1 MVGIV
6 ILVLSL
12 IVSGATYLDV
22 SKFQWTP
29 GDLGFIYSF
38 VLTLGFVAAIAAGL
52 FGALKESEE
61 FLIFGGAA
69 CIALSI
75 LNKFFANLLYSWGY
89 LDVMLLLAGA
99 LMIVDRFHVKRVKE
113 AKQVE
118 PTHLLDELDR
128 LEAEAMEVEPRK
140 AVDLEKAIY
149 DVKRKLWTE
158 AEKKPAMVK
167 ALRVRLYRSPVAQG
181 IVKRLIDSEVK
192 AIEPTIETGTEPKYP
207 QLGNLENY
215 PQKKIQSTLDE
226 LVDTD
231 ILLKEP
237 YERLVACPSCHETSK
252 VFVRHNCPK
261 CSSSMSQMDRL
272 LEHVKCGSVYKQRE
286 YHHGPNG
293 LLCPKCEKTVNE
305 EQDLRPVGVVFTCE
319 SCKSVFSDPIQGF
332 YCRRCETEF
341 MLKNCELK
349 DTYSYLLND
358 KVRSE
363 AMKTLTVLTLADMVE
378 KQGWKVKIPG
388 VAKGKSGVD
397 HEFTL
402 TCQNKETI
410 AVDLVTSETKVD
422 METALSSYAKFIDIL
437 NVEKLFIA
445 MPGLE
450 RTAKNFLKANKI
462 TYIEGKKIAQIND
475 QVKPLLE

>member
-1 MVGIV
+1 LVGII
-6 ILVLSL
+6 ILTLSL

-29 GDLGFIYSF
+29 GDLGFIYSL

-61 FLIFGGAA
+61 FLIAGGAA

-75 LNKFFANLLYSWGY
+75 LNKFFANILYSWGY
-89 LDVMLLLAGA
+89 LDVMLMLAGA
-99 LMIVDRFHVKRVKE
+99 LMIVDRFYVKRVKE

-128 LEAEAMEVEPRK
+128 LEAEAYEVEPRK

-158 AEKKPAMVK
+158 AEKKPALVK
-167 ALRVRLYRSPVAQG
+167 TLRVRLYRSPVAQG
-181 IVKRLIDSEVK
+181 IVKRLIDLEVK

-207 QLGNLENY
+207 QLENLANY

-226 LVDTD
+226 LVDTGV
-231 ILLKEP
+231 LLKEP

-252 VFVRHNCPK
+252 VFIRHNCPK
-261 CSSSMSQMDRL
+261 CGSSMSQMDRL
-272 LEHVKCGSVYKQRE
+272 MEHVKCGSTYKQRE
-286 YHHGPNG
+286 YHGPHGIR
-293 LLCPKCEKTVNE
+293 CPKCDKTVNE
-305 EQDLRPVGVVFTCE
+305 EQDLRSVGVVFECA
-319 SCKSVFSDPIQGF
+319 SCKSIFSDPIQAF
-332 YCRRCETEF
+332 HCRRCESEF

-363 AMKTLTVLTLADMVE
+363 AMKTLTVLTMADMVE

-388 VAKGKSGVD
+388 VVKGKSGVE

-402 TCQNKETI
+402 TCQNKRTI
-410 AVDLVTSETKVD
+410 AIDLATSETKVD

-437 NVEKLFIA
+437 NVEKLIIA
-445 MPGLE
+445 MPRLE
-450 RTAKNFLKANKI
+450 RTAKDFLKANKI